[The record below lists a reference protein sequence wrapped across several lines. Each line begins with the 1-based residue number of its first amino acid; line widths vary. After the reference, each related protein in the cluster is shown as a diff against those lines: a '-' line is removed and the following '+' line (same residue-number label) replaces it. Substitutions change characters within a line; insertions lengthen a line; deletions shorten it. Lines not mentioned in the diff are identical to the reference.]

1 MHHFH
6 DSSHGL
12 TARDAGRGNLCHSR
26 GHDRLQLRLTQLLR
40 QVSGDHAQLISLAL
54 GKLRALGLVIG
65 LRGLPA
71 LLGLPAQHRHNVLV
85 AQLTGLFSSH
95 FLIGDG
101 RQHHADRGG
110 GEFVALLDG
119 GGEIGLQSVF
129 ESAHAVSVAPAWEH
143 GGVRASTVA
152 LVGTLAAGAAALA
165 YARWESEHY
174 VLRRAT
180 TSLLPAG
187 QPPMRILH
195 LSDLHFVPG
204 QVSKQQWV
212 STLRDLR
219 PDAVIVTGDFLS
231 HMLAVPHVLDTLEP
245 LFDVPGA
252 FVLGSNDYYAPKP
265 INPARY
271 LMGPS
276 GLEPDRDMLP
286 WQDLVDGLVDV
297 GWLDLTNTRGTL
309 KVDGRHVD
317 VRGVDDPHI
326 GRDRYDDVAGEF
338 DADADLALGVTH
350 APYLRVIDRMAA
362 DGADLVLA
370 GHTHG
375 GQLRIPGIGALV
387 TNCDLDRSRAR
398 GLSSHGDAALHV
410 SAGLGTS
417 PYAPLRFACP
427 PEATLLT
434 ITAQS

>member
-1 MHHFH
+1 M
-6 DSSHGL
+6 
-12 TARDAGRGNLCHSR
+12 
-26 GHDRLQLRLTQLLR
+26 
-40 QVSGDHAQLISLAL
+40 
-54 GKLRALGLVIG
+54 
-65 LRGLPA
+65 
-71 LLGLPAQHRHNVLV
+71 
-85 AQLTGLFSSH
+85 
-95 FLIGDG
+95 
-101 RQHHADRGG
+101 
-110 GEFVALLDG
+110 
-119 GGEIGLQSVF
+119 
-129 ESAHAVSVAPAWEH
+129 
-143 GGVRASTVA
+143 RASTVA
-152 LVGTLAAGAAALA
+152 LLGTVAAGAAALA

-180 TSLLPAG
+180 APLLPAG

-265 INPARY
+265 INPAKY
-271 LMGPS
+271 FMGPS
-276 GLEPDRDMLP
+276 GLEPDREMLP

-297 GWLDLTNTRGTL
+297 GWLDLTNARATL

-338 DADADLALGVTH
+338 DADADLTLGVTH

-417 PYAPLRFACP
+417 PYAPFRFACP

-434 ITAQS
+434 ITASS